1 MTKEQLGELI
11 IASKESL
18 YRVAKSILKNDAD
31 CEDAV
36 SEMIVLSFAK
46 RETLRDDRY
55 AKTWITRILIH
66 ECYHI
71 LKKRKRET
79 AFEEAVGKEQAV
91 SDGYSDLYR
100 CMMQL
105 NFDYRVT
112 MVLFYIEG
120 YSIKEIA
127 RMTDVA
133 EGTVKGRLSRGR
145 EKLRK
150 IYEKEAD
157 FNEKS
162 GLA

>member
-1 MTKEQLGELI
+1 MTKEQMGELI

-36 SEMIVLSFAK
+36 SEMIVICFAR
-46 RETLRDDRY
+46 RETLREDRY
-55 AKTWITRILIH
+55 AKTWMTRILIH

-79 AFEEAVGKEQAV
+79 AFDETVSQEQPV
-91 SDGYSDLYR
+91 SDRYSDLYQY
-100 CMMQL
+100 MMQL
-105 NFDYRVT
+105 DFTNRIT
-112 MVLFYIEG
+112 LELFYIEG

-127 RMTDVA
+127 RITDVP

-150 IYEKEAD
+150 MYEKEAG